1 MTGKPVFNPSTFR
14 ERQGIVVPVFIW
26 LVLSPLASMAGPFD
40 TYEELSTWPR
50 LAYWAAVVGI
60 SVLLDVGYRWLWRGR
75 PLPLRIA
82 GRLGYAVVLAVLL
95 HALNMAVFSDWMG
108 WRAWL
113 WLVGVV
119 WVIAIAIEGLVV
131 LARLVHGTDAPEP
144 QPAPATDETFMRR
157 LPVEKR
163 GALVRLEAQDHYLK
177 VVTQAGDALILMRL
191 SDAEAELSDYDGL
204 RVHRSHWVAR
214 DQVEQVVRKDGR
226 LLLLMSDRT
235 EVPVSRTYRPSV
247 DAAGLA
253 P

>member
-1 MTGKPVFNPSTFR
+1 MTGKPVINPSTFR
-14 ERQGIVVPVFIW
+14 EWQGVIVPLFIW
-26 LVLSPLASMAGPFD
+26 LVLSPLATMAGPFD

-50 LAYWAAVVGI
+50 LAYWATVVGI

-95 HALNMAVFSDWMG
+95 HILNMAVFSDWMG
-108 WRAWL
+108 WSAWL

-131 LARLVHGTDAPEP
+131 LARFVHLTEAPEVETT
-144 QPAPATDETFMRR
+144 PAPAETFMRR

-163 GALVRLEAQDHYLK
+163 GGLVRLEAQDHYLK

-191 SDAEAELSDYDGL
+191 GDAEAELSGYDGL

-214 DQVEQVVRKDGR
+214 DQVEQVLRRDGR
-226 LLLLMSDRT
+226 LVLLMSDRT
-235 EVPVSRTYRPSV
+235 EVPVSRTYKPSV
-247 DAAGLA
+247 DAADLN